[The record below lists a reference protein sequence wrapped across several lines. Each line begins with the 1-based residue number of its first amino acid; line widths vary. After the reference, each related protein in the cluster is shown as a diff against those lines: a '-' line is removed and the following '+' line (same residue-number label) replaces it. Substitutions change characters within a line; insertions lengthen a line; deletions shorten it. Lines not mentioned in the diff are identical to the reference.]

1 MKKVILF
8 CLLLI
13 ASFATNAQPQMT
25 EESMTLTSEIEENQ
39 GEIVFIRSTGMPGAA
54 VAIRTFIDEQLASK
68 INNKRFTKHS
78 VVAGKHKYSVQFY
91 GKKRNLNREQVEIE
105 IAAGQKKYVMLF
117 MKMGFWVN
125 KIYAVEISEASAK
138 ALYPDFKE
146 DEKY

>member
-1 MKKVILF
+1 MKKVLLF

-13 ASFATNAQPQMT
+13 TSIAVNAQPQAT
-25 EESMTLTSEIEENQ
+25 EEPIVSTSKIEENQ

-54 VAIRTFIDEQLASK
+54 VAFRTFIDDKLSSK

-78 VVAGKHKYSVQFY
+78 VVAGKYKYSVQFY
-91 GKKRNLNREQVEIE
+91 GKKRNPNREQVEIE
-105 IAAGQKKYVMLF
+105 IASGQKKYVMLF

-138 ALYPDFKE
+138 ALYPDLKE